1 MRRES
6 SDVRSGSIRGWQP
19 VIAAAEEGT
28 LTAVAINNALIEQ
41 TPKSGHVSVIPQTP
55 KNAA

>member
-1 MRRES
+1 M
-6 SDVRSGSIRGWQP
+6 RGWQP
-19 VIAAAEEGT
+19 VIAAAEERT